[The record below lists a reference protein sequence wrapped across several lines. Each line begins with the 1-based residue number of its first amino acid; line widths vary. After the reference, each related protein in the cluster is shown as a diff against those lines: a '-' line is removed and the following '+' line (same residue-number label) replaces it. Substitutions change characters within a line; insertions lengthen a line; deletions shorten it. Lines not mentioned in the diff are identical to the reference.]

1 MTTHTHLTTG
11 HEEIRQWTQA
21 HHGIPARVP
30 HTTANDVLRIDLHG
44 VDSGLEH
51 ISWREWFAAFDQQ
64 GLALS
69 YPDPHLQGGISAWF
83 ELVPRPRPR
92 TADGPQ

>member
-1 MTTHTHLTTG
+1 MDPSPSRHPRPG
-11 HEEIRQWTQA
+11 PP
-21 HHGIPARVP
+21 HH
-30 HTTANDVLRIDLHG
+30 ANDVLRIDLHG

-51 ISWREWFAAFDQQ
+51 ISWTEWFAAFDQQ

-69 YPDPHLQGGISAWF
+69 YPDPHLHGGISAWF